1 MEFILLFLGATIL
14 LMSYPWYS
22 KLRGNALMI
31 QWMKNIPDSIIMLLY
46 MLTIPGLSTAMIHRK
61 NIKKYFKD

>member
-1 MEFILLFLGATIL
+1 MEVILLFFGAIIL

-22 KLRGNALMI
+22 KLRGNAFMI

-46 MLTIPGLSTAMIHRK
+46 CLTIPGLSTALIHRK
-61 NIKKYFKD
+61 SIKKYFK